1 MRAAVIDTIAVRV
14 APMGEPVKG
23 WWRVIALV
31 AIFLATSPLGVLF
44 HIYPRYEGRNADLT
58 YTSLVINAYVKNP
71 DTKVDI
77 RIEVDRD
84 QGGPVD
90 AWLLLKAPPKA
101 TVVLVTNMKRHH
113 APGPL
118 GNGSPRAA

>member
-1 MRAAVIDTIAVRV
+1 
-14 APMGEPVKG
+14 MGEPVKG

-90 AWLLLKAPPKA
+90 AWLLMKAPPKA